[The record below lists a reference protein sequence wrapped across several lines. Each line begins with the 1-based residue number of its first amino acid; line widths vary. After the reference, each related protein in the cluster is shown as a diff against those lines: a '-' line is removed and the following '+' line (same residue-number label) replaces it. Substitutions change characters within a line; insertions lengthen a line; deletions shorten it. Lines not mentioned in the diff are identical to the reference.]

1 MRCSGSAAEG
11 DLHRHKGGKSA
22 LLAFAVVG
30 LCTESAWA
38 QAPPV
43 EHGSFSI
50 LVENDLFYRS
60 DRDYSSGVEF
70 AYTTAPDET
79 PDILVTTA
87 HGLSGLFSS
96 GEVRASYELGQDI
109 FTPAATQLANPP
121 LTQRPYA
128 GFLWAGVAILT
139 KDAQRLNQLEM
150 QVGVIGPASLAAN
163 AQIFTHSILG
173 EPKPQGWHYQLR
185 DEPAL
190 QFTYERTYKI
200 IPPRSG
206 LGLVFDVEP
215 HLGAAIGNV
224 YDYVNAGAMAR
235 AGINLPDDFGPLRLQ
250 PALPGSNF
258 FEAPRGFS
266 AYAFVGVDA
275 RAIARNLFLDGNT
288 FEPSRHVDKNL
299 LVGDLQLGLALAVER
314 VRLSFTHVFRTR
326 EYRTQP
332 HSDQFGAINLTIQ
345 T

>member
-1 MRCSGSAAEG
+1 MLCRASGGMKPARRTTTPSKAPATRDTSEPEPWPGPCVCSGRAAES
-11 DLHRHKGGKSA
+11 DLHKNDNGKTA

-79 PDILVTTA
+79 PDILVATA
-87 HGLSGLFSS
+87 RGLSGLFSS

-215 HLGAAIGNV
+215 HLV
-224 YDYVNAGAMAR
+224 C
-235 AGINLPDDFGPLRLQ
+235 RL
-250 PALPGSNF
+250 LL
-258 FEAPRGFS
+258 EK
-266 AYAFVGVDA
+266 
-275 RAIARNLFLDGNT
+275 
-288 FEPSRHVDKNL
+288 KNKNNNKK
-299 LVGDLQLGLALAVER
+299 Q
-314 VRLSFTHVFRTR
+314 
-326 EYRTQP
+326 
-332 HSDQFGAINLTIQ
+332 
-345 T
+345 